1 MKTKKNLIIAL
12 LIVLLGIV
20 TLVVVLSRSR
30 NHTFKQDFQIEAA
43 GYPGAVSKIFMADKE
58 NHQVKLHHLN
68 SHHQE
73 HGIWMNHLDIDNR
86 VNPQ

>member
-12 LIVLLGIV
+12 LIVLLGVV

-58 NHQVKLHHLN
+58 NHQVLLSYEN
-68 SHHQE
+68 
-73 HGIWMNHLDIDNR
+73 D
-86 VNPQ
+86 